1 VTLIAAMILCH
12 SASSFEPLNLKEI
25 QPVGTV
31 DASRGRLA
39 FQWPSSGFL
48 VRFSGSQLVADLEDS
63 ADGAPSLNGGTASNS
78 VEVRVDGGPGKAVVL
93 KPGRNRISL
102 AEGLAEGLHI
112 ASVRKRTESHVGVIT
127 LFGLDAPGGI
137 KNPPAKGRR
146 LTVYGDSNSCGYGA
160 EAASREI
167 RYSPS
172 TQNSEAAF
180 PAITARALGLELNLI
195 AASGWGVLRGYGG
208 DKFHSVPSV
217 WDRVF
222 IEKPE
227 PLATGQESAAV
238 LVILGDNDFAQGDPG
253 SEFESAYLSF
263 VKQIRKKDP
272 ACPILLCTSSF
283 MQGDGLKRKV
293 GEAIDRVIAALGDSR
308 ISRFN
313 LPAYQESWGYG
324 ADWHISLGGHRK
336 VAEPLIA
343 RLEGMRVGRRVGS
356 GA

>member
-1 VTLIAAMILCH
+1 MTLTAAMILCQ
-12 SASSFEPLNLKEI
+12 SASGLEPLNLKNL

-31 DASRGRLA
+31 EAARGRIA

-48 VRFSGSQLVADLEDS
+48 VRFSGGSLTADIEDTAS
-63 ADGAPSLNGGTASNS
+63 GEASPNGGTVSNS
-78 VEVRVDGGPGKAVVL
+78 IEVRVDGGPGKAVTL
-93 KPGRNRISL
+93 RSGRNRIRL
-102 AEGLAEGLHI
+102 AEGLKEGPHI
-112 ASVRKRTESHVGVIT
+112 LSALKRTESHVGAIT
-127 LFGLDAPGGI
+127 LHGLAAPGGI
-137 KNPPAKGRR
+137 QKPPAKGRR

-195 AASGWGVLRGYGG
+195 AASGWGIMRGYGG
-208 DKFHSVPSV
+208 DKAHSIPSV
-217 WDRVF
+217 WDRIF
-222 IEKPE
+222 IEKASP
-227 PLATGQESAAV
+227 PASGPESAAV

-253 SEFESAYLSF
+253 SEFGSAYLAF
-263 VKQIRKKDP
+263 VKSIRKKN
-272 ACPILLCTSSF
+272 ASCPILLCTSSF
-283 MQGDGLKRKV
+283 MQGAGPKKKV
-293 GEAIDRVIAALGDSR
+293 GETIDRVIAALGDSR
-308 ISRFN
+308 ILRFD
-313 LPAYQESWGYG
+313 LPAYQPSWGYG